1 MFNSSFHKVCSNL
14 CHNRCEQ
21 GKHAVRFEPLSVPSA
36 VIHMHWAQLCN
47 LPSTKHD
54 FVSLLFLASLVAER
68 KDLIFD
74 QAFPSAGLDPVD
86 GL

>member
-1 MFNSSFHKVCSNL
+1 M
-14 CHNRCEQ
+14 
-21 GKHAVRFEPLSVPSA
+21 PSA